1 MGPHETNPVNF
12 DAGSLIVGLLA
23 GAVGVGYFMF
33 GKKQQRTVFLIAGV
47 ALCVVPY
54 VIDSL
59 GWCIAVCVALTAL
72 PHVLKT

>member
-1 MGPHETNPVNF
+1 MVPHETNPVNF

-33 GKKQQRTVFLIAGV
+33 GKKQQRMVFLIAGV